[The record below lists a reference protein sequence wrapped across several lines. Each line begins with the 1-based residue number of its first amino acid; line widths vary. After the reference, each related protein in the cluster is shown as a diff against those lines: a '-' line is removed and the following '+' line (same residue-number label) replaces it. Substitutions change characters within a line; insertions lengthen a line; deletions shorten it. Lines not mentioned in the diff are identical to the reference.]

1 MESNILIF
9 GGTGYIGKHMVKA
22 SVKLGHP
29 TYVYSR
35 PNSTKSDLLEEFQ
48 SLGVN
53 IVRGGLDEHEKIV
66 SLLKEVD
73 VVISALAYPQ
83 VLDQLHIIEA
93 INVAGNIKRF
103 LPSDFGCEE
112 DRISVLPPFQAFLD
126 KKKRIRRAIEAA
138 GIPYTYVSANCFGAY
153 FVNYLLRPREK
164 HDDIIV
170 YGNGE
175 AKVVLNFEEDIAM
188 YTIKVATDPRTCN
201 RVVVFRPPSNVV
213 SQLELISIWE
223 KKTGQNFKRVH
234 ASEEEILILAK
245 TLPDP
250 ENIPVSILHSVF
262 VKGVTMN
269 FELGDNDIEA
279 SRLYP
284 DMQFATVE
292 QLLDVFLHDPPK
304 SASAAF
310 A

>member
-1 MESNILIF
+1 MGSKILIF

-35 PNSTKSDLLEEFQ
+35 SNSAKTDLLEEFQ
-48 SLGVN
+48 SLGVT
-53 IVRGGLDEHEKIV
+53 IVKGGLDEHEKLV

-112 DRISVLPPFQAFLD
+112 DRISALPPFQAFLD

-153 FVNYLLRPREK
+153 FVNYLLHPHEK
-164 HDDIIV
+164 HDDITV

-188 YTIKVATDPRTCN
+188 YTIKVATEPRTCN
-201 RVVVFRPPSNVV
+201 SVVIFRPPSNVV

-223 KKTGQNFKRVH
+223 KKT
-234 ASEEEILILAK
+234 A
-245 TLPDP
+245 LPDP

-262 VKGVTMN
+262 VKGVTTN

-292 QLLDVFLHDPPK
+292 QLLDIFLQDPPK
-304 SASAAF
+304 PASAAF